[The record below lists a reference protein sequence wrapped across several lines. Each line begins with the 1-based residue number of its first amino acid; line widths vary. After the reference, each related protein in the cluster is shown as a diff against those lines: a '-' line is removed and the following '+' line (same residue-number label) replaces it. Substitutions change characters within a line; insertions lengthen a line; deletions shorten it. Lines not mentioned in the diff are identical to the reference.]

1 MLEWAQTTRK
11 EDAMLIHYYQS
22 KNYVEQLC
30 SGPTGSYIAGFG
42 NALWEAGY
50 AEPTARRHIRAA
62 QHLIHWAQYHHIPFA
77 ELDDIQL
84 ERFKRHTARCR
95 CPSVGTRA
103 FGCSDPTLLTGAH
116 LFIEHLQ
123 RVNVISGRP
132 DHGKEPKTPA
142 LFDAFCQWMRVNR
155 NIAEITLYRYSHG
168 VRGLLK
174 AIGDDVRRLDA
185 QRLRKFVLDQSHHSG
200 WAKGK
205 TMVTGL
211 RAFVR
216 FLITS
221 GLCPAGL
228 DGAIPTLAHWRL
240 STLPRYLQVEEVER
254 IVAACSTNTA
264 VGMRDRAIVLL
275 LARLALRASDI
286 VHLRLDDI
294 DWKEGWIRVCGK
306 GRHETRLP
314 LPKEVGE
321 AIAAYVIGA
330 RPPVGTDTLFVR
342 VHAPL
347 RGFASHASVSV
358 IVAQAMR
365 RAGVAC
371 QARGAAHVLRHSA
384 ATAML
389 RQGASLQDIA
399 LILRHRSIE
408 TTSIYAKADVLA
420 LREIA
425 QPWPEE
431 VDPC

>member
-1 MLEWAQTTRK
+1 MLT
-11 EDAMLIHYYQS
+11 HYYHS

-50 AEPTARRHIRAA
+50 AEATARRHIRTAR
-62 QHLIHWAQYHHIPFA
+62 HLIHWARYRHIHFA

-84 ERFKRHTARCR
+84 ERFKRHTSRCR
-95 CPSVGTRA
+95 CPFVRRA
-103 FGCSDPTLLTGAH
+103 FGCSNLTGAH

-123 RVNVISGRP
+123 RVNVIPRRA
-132 DHGKEPKTPA
+132 DHGKEPKTPS
-142 LFDAFCQWMRVNR
+142 LFDAFCQWMRINR
-155 NIAEITLYRYSHG
+155 SIAEVTLYKYSHG
-168 VRGLLK
+168 VRDLLK
-174 AIGDDVRRLDA
+174 AVGNDISRLDA
-185 QRLRKFVLDQSHHSG
+185 HRLRKFVLDQSRHSG
-200 WAKGK
+200 WGKAKI
-205 TMVTGL
+205 MVTGL

-228 DGAIPTLAHWRL
+228 DAAIPTLAHWHL
-240 STLPRYLQVEEVER
+240 STLPRYLQAEEMER
-254 IVAACSTNTA
+254 IVAACTPHSA
-264 VGMRDRAIVLL
+264 VGIRDRAIVLL

-286 VHLRLDDI
+286 VHLCLDDI
-294 DWKEGWIRVCGK
+294 DWIEGWIRVCGK
-306 GRHETRLP
+306 GHRETRLP
-314 LPKEVGE
+314 LPQEVGE
-321 AIAAYVIGA
+321 AIVSYIKES
-330 RPPVGTDTLFVR
+330 RPPVDTDTLFIR
-342 VHAPL
+342 SRAPL
-347 RGFASHASVSV
+347 RGFASQRAISM
-358 IVAQAMR
+358 IVAEAMR

-399 LILRHRSIE
+399 VILRHRSIE
-408 TTSIYAKADVLA
+408 TTSIYAKVDVPA

-431 VDPC
+431 VNPC